1 MNIADFEDTRPE
13 FRPEEFFVGRLEGW
27 ALLQGP
33 LGGVQRRATI
43 KAEGTMISGVVHFD
57 ETWTFDDGKTD
68 ALQWQITPSSEGN
81 YIGSEPTLDG
91 EARGERA
98 GCAYHWAYTRNVPGD
113 DGSSTKLNFDDW
125 FPDRSCGCHCCWY
138 SRSPRFALRLCHGH
152 LPQNRAYRLMLINR
166 SLGRSAVRLSIS
178 FGSKV
183 GFNLGVAVASAAC
196 VGRCALRGR
205 YPAMSNAATYAS
217 WLC

>member
-1 MNIADFEDTRPE
+1 MNIADFEGTRPE

-27 ALLQGP
+27 AILQGP

-43 KAEGTMISGVVHFD
+43 KAEGTMISGVIHFD

-68 ALQWQITPSSEGN
+68 ALQWQITPSSEDN
-81 YIGSEPTLDG
+81 YVGSEPTLDG

-125 FPDRSCGCHCCWY
+125 FFQIDR
-138 SRSPRFALRLCHGH
+138 
-152 LPQNRAYRLMLINR
+152 
-166 SLGRSAVRLSIS
+166 
-178 FGSKV
+178 
-183 GFNLGVAVASAAC
+183 AVAIVVGTAGRLGLPFASAT
-196 VGRCALRGR
+196 L
-205 YPAMSNAATYAS
+205 TYRKIEPTD
-217 WLC
+217 